1 MLFFKQ
7 ARCAATGGFL
17 AEPITQQES
26 DDLKEYLNIQEF
38 GHVWLGGNDLMT
50 EGKWFW
56 SHSGLPITNDVIPR
70 NVLFSICNKS
80 ES

>member
-38 GHVWLGGNDLMT
+38 GHVWLGGNDLFN
-50 EGKWFW
+50 EGKFFW
-56 SHSGLPITNDVIPR
+56 SHSGLPITNDVIPG
-70 NVLFSICNKS
+70 NVLLSICDKY